1 MLWGPC
7 LVKPA
12 HLALLEDIPEAD
24 FQDPIHRETEY
35 FQNFFV
41 EGKFNT
47 GEILSDRCFL
57 RGFQVRG
64 EVVQE
69 KRKNT
74 PGARQTL
81 SILKG
86 EEFDY

>member
-12 HLALLEDIPEAD
+12 DLALLEDIPEAD
-24 FQDPIHRETEY
+24 FQDLIHGETEY

-47 GEILSDRCFL
+47 GEILSDRWFL

-64 EVVQE
+64 E
-69 KRKNT
+69 NT

-81 SILKG
+81 PILKG